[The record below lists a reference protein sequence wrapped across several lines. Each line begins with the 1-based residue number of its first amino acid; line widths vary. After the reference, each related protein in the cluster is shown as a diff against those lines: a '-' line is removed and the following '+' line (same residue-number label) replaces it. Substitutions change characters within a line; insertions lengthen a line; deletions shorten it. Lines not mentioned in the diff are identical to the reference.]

1 MKNVLR
7 QYAFEIPGLG
17 KVLPVYDTESKKVTI
32 VVDIAASLHIAMPTE
47 EELAKMDRNKAFLLR
62 RSADECIQSKN
73 ESFFETLQETAF
85 RAIFRMIEKAELIL
99 WLNRESL
106 RFIKAS
112 EGERACYHA
121 FCFECGRGVDPET
134 LAPEKEVCP
143 HDGCAHHYVDDIAC
157 LKCGKKKE
165 GGPSC

>member
-1 MKNVLR
+1 MKSVLR

-32 VVDIAASLHIAMPTE
+32 VVDVAASLYIAMPTE

-62 RSADECIQSKN
+62 RSADECIQTKN
-73 ESFFETLQETAF
+73 EAFFETLQETAF

-99 WLNRESL
+99 YLNRESPRL
-106 RFIKAS
+106 MRAA
-112 EGERACYHA
+112 EGEALHYE
-121 FCFECGRGVDPET
+121 FCPACGRGVDPAT
-134 LAPEKEVCP
+134 LAPKKEVCP

-157 LKCGKKKE
+157 LKCGAKKA
-165 GGPSC
+165 